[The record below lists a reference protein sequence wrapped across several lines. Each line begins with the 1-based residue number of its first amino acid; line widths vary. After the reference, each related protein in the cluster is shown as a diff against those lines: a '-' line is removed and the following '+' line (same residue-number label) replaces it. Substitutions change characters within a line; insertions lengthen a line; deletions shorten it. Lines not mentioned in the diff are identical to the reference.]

1 MNEGTGGGGWA
12 GGEVGGGF
20 LLLLAQG
27 RLEWGGW
34 GAAESKQSNGVEEGS
49 VLRHS
54 EDSIRIHFSSS

>member
-1 MNEGTGGGGWA
+1 MGGGL
-12 GGEVGGGF
+12 

-54 EDSIRIHFSSS
+54 EDAIRIHFSSS